1 MAAIM
6 RGVAAALALLALAAP
21 ASAAHWTVDTAK
33 SRLGFT
39 VMWTNRPF
47 VAEFKSWKADIDFD
61 PSDLANSH
69 VVATVDLSSEA
80 SDSFDNDDGLKGALG
95 FAVDKFPT
103 ARFETTRFVRLA
115 DGSYTAEAKLTI
127 RGMTRPVNLPFKLIV
142 AGKRAHVT
150 AMAFVDRT
158 AFGVGQGEWAAPDP
172 VAHLVTVT
180 LDLAAT
186 KN

>member
-6 RGVAAALALLALAAP
+6 RTVAAALALLALAAP
-21 ASAAHWTVDTAK
+21 ASAAHWTVDAAK

-39 VMWTNRPF
+39 VVWTNRPF
-47 VAEFKSWKADIDFD
+47 EAVFNSWKADIDFD

-95 FAVDKFPT
+95 FAVDKFPV
-103 ARFETTRFVRLA
+103 ARFETTRFARLA

-127 RGMTRPVNLPFKLIV
+127 RNVTRPATLFFKLI
-142 AGKRAHVT
+142 ATGNRARVT
-150 AMAFVDRT
+150 GRAFVDRT
-158 AFGVGQGEWAAPDP
+158 AFGVGQGEWAASTP

>member
-1 MAAIM
+1 MEV
-6 RGVAAALALLALAAP
+6 VAAALALLAFAAP
-21 ASAAHWTVDTAK
+21 ASAAHWTVDAAK

-39 VMWTNRPF
+39 AMWSNQPF
-47 VAEFKSWKADIDFD
+47 VAVFKSWKADIDFD
-61 PSDLANSH
+61 AADLAHSH
-69 VVATVDLSSEA
+69 VVATVDLASET

-95 FAVDKFPT
+95 FAVDKFPV

-127 RGMTRPVNLPFKLIV
+127 RDVTRPATLPFKLIV
-142 AGKRAHVT
+142 TGNRARVT
-150 AMAFVDRT
+150 GRAFVDR
-158 AFGVGQGEWAAPDP
+158 AMFGVGQGEWGAPTP

-180 LDLAAT
+180 LDLTAT